1 MLNGSIGSISSVDD
15 LKIND
20 KNKQSI
26 QAVPGG
32 QDIRWIDLTQPKS
45 VWKTTAK

>member
-1 MLNGSIGSISSVDD
+1 MRILFISLFVLMLNGSTGSISSVDD

-32 QDIRWIDLTQPKS
+32 QDI
-45 VWKTTAK
+45 